1 MAEAAALP
9 ETLFTVWSNLFERAY
24 IVEGDI
30 VLVHGGTSGIG
41 TTAISL
47 CGLFGVKIIVTC
59 GSDEKCSAALKVG
72 ATHAINY
79 AASDFVEAVLKIT
92 AGHGVQAVL
101 DMVGGDYVAR
111 NLACL
116 RSEEPTSEIQSLM
129 RISYAV
135 FCLNKKK
142 ITN

>member
-1 MAEAAALP
+1 M
-9 ETLFTVWSNLFERAY
+9 WCGRAD
-24 IVEGDI
+24 IVEG
-30 VLVHGGTSGIG
+30 VVGLVHGGAGGIG

-59 GSDEKCSAALKVG
+59 GSDEECSAALKVG

-116 RSEEPTSEIQSLM
+116 AEDRSEEHTSERQSLM
-129 RISYAV
+129 RTSYAV
-135 FCLNKKK
+135 FCLKQKN
-142 ITN
+142 